1 MIRLFYLICLV
12 LCLPF
17 VANAQTYSLDG
28 VRSNVVIDVR
38 TPEEFASGHI
48 NGAINI
54 PYDQIEARRSALSK
68 VKKDENILVYC
79 RSGRRSEIARQSL
92 QKLGFKNVQNGGGID
107 GLMAKI
113 KTCKTATSC

>member
-1 MIRLFYLICLV
+1 MIRLFYLICLA

-48 NGAINI
+48 DGAINI
-54 PYDQIEARRSALSK
+54 PYDQIEARRSAAPPVSFIVGLPEGRLTTPMSRQNTLSEMP
-68 VKKDENILVYC
+68 VPSALEQ
-79 RSGRRSEIARQSL
+79 ASL
-92 QKLGFKNVQNGGGID
+92 AANRL
-107 GLMAKI
+107 A
-113 KTCKTATSC
+113 